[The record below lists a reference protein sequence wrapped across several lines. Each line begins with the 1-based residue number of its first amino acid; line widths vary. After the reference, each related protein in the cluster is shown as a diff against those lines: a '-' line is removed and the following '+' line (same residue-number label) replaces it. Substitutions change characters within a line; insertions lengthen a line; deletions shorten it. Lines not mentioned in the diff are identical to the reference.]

1 MRNDNEMHFIDE
13 SNEQTIQTSNNYSP
27 VPSDVP
33 NDGSTASKLANAKMV
48 RIRVSTKCA
57 PSDLTWKKPYYQINV
72 ISTIDNHNPKNENEV
87 PVLEA
92 EKTSSR
98 FCSGPTEFTF
108 YDAQSKQPYSTS
120 RYNGDFIKHNR
131 CICICLLY
139 LEYPD
144 IITNKVGKTI
154 DISTT
159 KCYCSRSFYRTFE
172 YQGKAYYKLGQPY
185 IERPPVQ
192 ASASAPAEAEE
203 EKECSCFCPCCC
215 FRIKNKECD
224 CMLPCCQCCCCKK
237 QEAGQVGETGES
249 GPVEIDKRVYV
260 NIFNMSDQCVGKYV
274 YYFDQKGC
282 PCALCGFCQDITL
295 FYEVYF
301 PSDANELLKLSL
313 ISQLLFIL
321 DENAMF
327 FGILPGDKEN
337 LSTWIS

>member
-48 RIRVSTKCA
+48 RIRVTTKCA

-72 ISTIDNHNPKNENEV
+72 ISTIDNQNPKNENEV
-87 PVLEA
+87 PLLEA

-131 CICICLLY
+131 CICVCLIY

-144 IITNKVGKTI
+144 IVTNKVGKTV

-159 KCYCSRSFYRTFE
+159 KCYDSRSFYRTFE
-172 YQGKAYYKLGQPY
+172 YQGKAYYKLGRPY
-185 IERPPVQ
+185 VERPPVQ
-192 ASASAPAEAEE
+192 ASAEVEG
-203 EKECSCFCPCCC
+203 EKECS
-215 FRIKNKECD
+215 
-224 CMLPCCQCCCCKK
+224 
-237 QEAGQVGETGES
+237 
-249 GPVEIDKRVYV
+249 
-260 NIFNMSDQCVGKYV
+260 IFVLV
-274 YYFDQKGC
+274 V
-282 PCALCGFCQDITL
+282 AL
-295 FYEVYF
+295 E
-301 PSDANELLKLSL
+301 
-313 ISQLLFIL
+313 
-321 DENAMF
+321 
-327 FGILPGDKEN
+327 
-337 LSTWIS
+337 